1 MIVVTFE
8 RNKKNKMK
16 NILVPTDFS
25 DFALNASKLA
35 AEIARKTG
43 AKLYFLH
50 VVNIPSHE
58 TGVLPFQDAQNVAEG
73 LFILK
78 HVRKKFQ
85 QLFAMDFLKGLTV
98 VEAIQFDGIYESVV
112 SIAKKQDIDL
122 IVMGTHGTSGF
133 VNDFFIGSNTDKI
146 VRLSE
151 IPVIAVKDEVSKAD
165 FKRIVFAADFD
176 SGVNQAFREIKKI
189 VDIFDAEVHLVRVV
203 TREDF
208 YFSKPMLEIMEDFA
222 KEEGIKNYKCH
233 IFNAENVQ
241 QGINEFARTID
252 AQMITTATHGRRGLA
267 RLFNGSVTGELLSK
281 SSLPV
286 LTAKIQ
292 K

>member
-1 MIVVTFE
+1 MD
-8 RNKKNKMK
+8 MK

-43 AKLYFLH
+43 GKIYFLH
-50 VVNIPSHE
+50 VVHIPSHE
-58 TGVLPFQDAQNVAEG
+58 TGILPFQDSQDVAEG

-85 QLFAMDFLKGLTV
+85 ELFAMDFLNGCTV

-112 SIAKKQDIDL
+112 KIAEKQNIDL

-151 IPVIAVKDEVSKAD
+151 IPVIAVKEEVSKSD

-176 SGVNQAFREIKKI
+176 EGVNQAFREIKKV
-189 VDIFDAEVHLVRVV
+189 VDVFDAEIHLVRIV
-203 TREDF
+203 TRDDF
-208 YFSKPMLEIMEDFA
+208 YFSKPMLEIMEEFA
-222 KEEGIKNYKCH
+222 KDEGIKNYKCH
-233 IFNAENVQ
+233 IYNAENVQ
-241 QGINEFARTID
+241 EGINEFARSID